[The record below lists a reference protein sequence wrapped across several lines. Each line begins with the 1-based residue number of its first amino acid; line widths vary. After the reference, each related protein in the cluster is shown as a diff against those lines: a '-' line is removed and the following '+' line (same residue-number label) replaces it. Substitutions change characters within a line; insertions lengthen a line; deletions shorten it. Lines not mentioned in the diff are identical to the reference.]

1 MKKYIAPE
9 MTTLP
14 FMAEEPIAGLLEGG
28 TDSTLFNN
36 GEFGQW

>member
-14 FMAEEPIAGLLEGG
+14 FMAEEPIAGLLDGS
-28 TDSTLFNN
+28 DSTLFNN